1 MRSNKLFSI
10 LKEVY
15 SGKKKK
21 KDLENV
27 KEAVVEFEGRM
38 STKIR
43 YQEEVRRNENLKTGE
58 KLGKIEKKKLNLFS
72 LEKRS

>member
-15 SGKKKK
+15 SRKKKK

-43 YQEEVRRNENLKTGE
+43 
-58 KLGKIEKKKLNLFS
+58 
-72 LEKRS
+72 